1 MISKCVSQLEI
12 LLTLSPAEK
21 GPKSELNLEYLSL
34 ESVLITITFPFFP
47 ADITRAAWN
56 QTAVDS
62 LWRSEP
68 RTPGWRMDFQHSQ

>member
-1 MISKCVSQLEI
+1 
-12 LLTLSPAEK
+12 
-21 GPKSELNLEYLSL
+21 LSL

-47 ADITRAAWN
+47 ADITRADWN